1 MVHCRTAQKLFTSWG
16 FIPLRHLLILRILWF
31 QDRLYIFRKEIDAP
45 TWQWE
50 SNCIEQPSVW
60 ADLNEFRFIL
70 DIHNEVR
77 VISGEEKRAGSYL
90 FLFSSLPAHCRLRK
104 RGPVLPLS
112 EASMSLPCLSTV
124 WTPCPLE
131 PCRESCSWLHLCFSL
146 KTKTTSVPALLTSAS
161 LVSQPYK
168 YQSGKDRGWNVWM
181 ASPPHWPLVGAN
193 SER

>member
-1 MVHCRTAQKLFTSWG
+1 MVHCRTTQKLVQKLGLYSFKAPFNSK
-16 FIPLRHLLILRILWF
+16 ILWF
-31 QDRLYIFRKEIDAP
+31 QDRLYRFRKEIDAP

-50 SNCIEQPSVW
+50 SNCVEQPSVW

-104 RGPVLPLS
+104 LGPVLPLG
-112 EASMSLPCLSTV
+112 EASMSLPCLSAV
-124 WTPCPLE
+124 WTPCPPQ
-131 PCRESCSWLHLCFSL
+131 PCRESCFWLQLCFSL
-146 KTKTTSVPALLTSAS
+146 KTKTTSVPALPTLAS

-168 YQSGKDRGWNVWM
+168 YQSGKDRGWDGWM
-181 ASPPHWPLVGAN
+181 ASPIQWPSVWAN